1 MAELASVASLY
12 DGIMT
17 VVANFVSY
25 NDTIAI
31 LISGAHHV
39 NLKTLS
45 TFTQLLCLIFVSVDL
60 GTVVTRMHCV
70 NMHAHWVQ
78 GVVVNAA
85 SLTECFNMSKQ
96 N

>member
-1 MAELASVASLY
+1 MAVLASVASLY

-31 LISGAHHV
+31 LISRAHHV